1 MKLAELIQPR
11 LVLLD
16 LKETK
21 RTAAIHE
28 VAKLLEKDPDILNFQ
43 SFYDE
48 LLARERLEATSLGYG
63 VAFPHAR
70 TDHVKKM
77 VLAVGRST
85 AGVLFENS
93 GETIHFI
100 FVIGT
105 PRRMVTE
112 YLALVGAMARLLRN
126 EETRKKLME
135 AKTPEQFAAVF
146 AEDPEAVG
154 AAVCA
159 TWRRASGFRS
169 WPSPRRYMMRRTSG
183 RSPKPECGRRRRS
196 ADIGRTRRR
205 GACGASRAD

>member
-1 MKLAELIQPR
+1 MNLAELIQPR
-11 LVLLD
+11 FVLLD
-16 LKETK
+16 VQEAK

-77 VLAVGRST
+77 VLAVGRSK

-126 EETRKKLME
+126 PAIRRKLME
-135 AKTPEQFAAVF
+135 AKTPAEFAGVF
-146 AEDPEAVG
+146 AEDPEAV
-154 AAVCA
+154 
-159 TWRRASGFRS
+159 
-169 WPSPRRYMMRRTSG
+169 
-183 RSPKPECGRRRRS
+183 
-196 ADIGRTRRR
+196 
-205 GACGASRAD
+205 

>member
-1 MKLAELIQPR
+1 MKLAELIQPQH
-11 LVLLD
+11 VLLD
-16 LKETK
+16 LQETK

-28 VAKLLEKDPDILNFQ
+28 VAKLLEKDPEVVNFQ

-77 VLAVGRST
+77 VLAVGRSVP
-85 AGVLFENS
+85 GEWFENS

-112 YLALVGAMARLLRN
+112 YLALVGAMARLLRS
-126 EETRKKLME
+126 EEVRKKLMA
-135 AKTPEQFAAVF
+135 AKTPEEFAAVL
-146 AEDPEAVG
+146 AEDPEAV
-154 AAVCA
+154 
-159 TWRRASGFRS
+159 
-169 WPSPRRYMMRRTSG
+169 
-183 RSPKPECGRRRRS
+183 
-196 ADIGRTRRR
+196 
-205 GACGASRAD
+205 

>member
-1 MKLAELIQPR
+1 MKLAELIQPKF
-11 LVLLD
+11 VLLD

-28 VAKLLEKDPDILNFQ
+28 VAKLLEKDPEILNFH

-48 LLARERLEATSLGYG
+48 LLARERLEATSLGNG

-77 VLAVGRST
+77 VLAVGRSQP
-85 AGVLFENS
+85 GVFFENS

-126 EETRKKLME
+126 DGVRQKLME
-135 AKTPEQFAAVF
+135 AKTPEEFAAVF
-146 AEDPEAVG
+146 AEDPEAV
-154 AAVCA
+154 
-159 TWRRASGFRS
+159 
-169 WPSPRRYMMRRTSG
+169 
-183 RSPKPECGRRRRS
+183 
-196 ADIGRTRRR
+196 
-205 GACGASRAD
+205 

>member
-1 MKLAELIQPR
+1 MKLAELIQPQH
-11 LVLLD
+11 VLLD
-16 LKETK
+16 LQETK

-28 VAKLLEKDPDILNFQ
+28 VAKLLEKDPEVVNFQ

-77 VLAVGRST
+77 VLAVGRSVP
-85 AGVLFENS
+85 GVWFENS

-112 YLALVGAMARLLRN
+112 YLALVGAMARLLRS
-126 EETRKKLME
+126 EEVRKKLM
-135 AKTPEQFAAVF
+135 AVKTPEEFAAVL
-146 AEDPEAVG
+146 AEDPEAV
-154 AAVCA
+154 
-159 TWRRASGFRS
+159 
-169 WPSPRRYMMRRTSG
+169 
-183 RSPKPECGRRRRS
+183 
-196 ADIGRTRRR
+196 
-205 GACGASRAD
+205 

>member
-1 MKLAELIQPR
+1 MKLAELIQPQF
-11 LVLLD
+11 VLLD

-28 VAKLLEKDPDILNFQ
+28 VAKLLEKDPDMVNFQ

-77 VLAVGRST
+77 VLAVGRSVP
-85 AGVLFENS
+85 GVLFENS

-126 EETRKKLME
+126 EDVRKRLTA
-135 AKTPEQFAAVF
+135 AKTPEEFAAVF
-146 AEDPEAVG
+146 AEDPEAV
-154 AAVCA
+154 
-159 TWRRASGFRS
+159 
-169 WPSPRRYMMRRTSG
+169 
-183 RSPKPECGRRRRS
+183 
-196 ADIGRTRRR
+196 
-205 GACGASRAD
+205 

>member
-28 VAKLLEKDPDILNFQ
+28 VALLLEKDPDMINFRA
-43 SFYDE
+43 FYDE
-48 LLARERLEATSLGYG
+48 LLARERLEATSLGNG

-77 VLAVGRST
+77 VLAVGRSIP
-85 AGVLFENS
+85 GVLFENS

-146 AEDPEAVG
+146 AEDPEAV
-154 AAVCA
+154 
-159 TWRRASGFRS
+159 
-169 WPSPRRYMMRRTSG
+169 
-183 RSPKPECGRRRRS
+183 
-196 ADIGRTRRR
+196 
-205 GACGASRAD
+205 

>member
-16 LKETK
+16 IQETR

-28 VAKLLEKDPDILNFQ
+28 VALQLEKDPDMINFRA
-43 SFYDE
+43 FYDE
-48 LLARERLEATSLGYG
+48 LLARERLEATSLGNG

-77 VLAVGRST
+77 VLAVGRSRP
-85 AGVLFENS
+85 GVLFENS

-126 EETRKKLME
+126 EEVRKKLMA
-135 AKTPEQFAAVF
+135 AKTPEEFAAVF
-146 AEDPEAVG
+146 AEDPEAV
-154 AAVCA
+154 
-159 TWRRASGFRS
+159 
-169 WPSPRRYMMRRTSG
+169 
-183 RSPKPECGRRRRS
+183 
-196 ADIGRTRRR
+196 
-205 GACGASRAD
+205 

>member
-16 LKETK
+16 IKETK

-48 LLARERLEATSLGYG
+48 LLARERLEATSLGNG

-77 VLAVGRST
+77 VLAVGRSIP
-85 AGVLFENS
+85 GVLFENS

-126 EETRKKLME
+126 EEVRKKLMA
-135 AKTPEQFAAVF
+135 AKTPEEFAAVF
-146 AEDPEAVG
+146 AEDPEAV
-154 AAVCA
+154 
-159 TWRRASGFRS
+159 
-169 WPSPRRYMMRRTSG
+169 
-183 RSPKPECGRRRRS
+183 
-196 ADIGRTRRR
+196 
-205 GACGASRAD
+205 